1 MVVAGT
7 TAPSAGATGVVA
19 VESEGVGA
27 VALESV
33 DAAAVEAADESG
45 TTEAELLDVG
55 LDEVVLVELELLPI
69 CVSRKKPTT
78 TTRRPMTPI
87 WTIGLSL
94 MAFLMRS
101 PGAAAESKRPQLA
114 DAARLKNP
122 SQKVGV
128 YRRVHK
134 GPAGNRLP
142 SHVYWFTMRAA
153 IEQVRAFRLTI
164 PVTQLFDGPGQTL
177 RKIGGSWPQH

>member
-1 MVVAGT
+1 
-7 TAPSAGATGVVA
+7 VVA
-19 VESEGVGA
+19 VEAGGVVA
-27 VALESV
+27 VALESEGV
-33 DAAAVEAADESG
+33 AEASGATDA
-45 TTEAELLDVG
+45 
-55 LDEVVLVELELLPI
+55 VVLEVELVPEPLPI

-153 IEQVRAFRLTI
+153 IEQVRAFR
-164 PVTQLFDGPGQTL
+164 
-177 RKIGGSWPQH
+177 